1 MGNMLSRNKKIKPV
15 KKTIEEH
22 AEDALYRE
30 ISEEVHAEKMYSFI
44 KKHIRTIII
53 VAILI
58 VITVV
63 VFQLYRNYRL
73 SAANAQAKMFETAIA
88 MHASGDIDGA
98 DAEFARAAAKVDGGM
113 GDLALWESAMIDL
126 RSGKGIAKLE
136 ALSKKGATRD
146 FRDLALIKL
155 SAIHGDSISTKEF
168 EDFLSP
174 VLTEKSPFYYTGM
187 LLVAQKYISA
197 DDKNNANKW
206 LDKIMNNKKT
216 PAVIAAIAESLK

>member
-1 MGNMLSRNKKIKPV
+1 MVQMRNCSCCRKGRWR
-15 KKTIEEH
+15 
-22 AEDALYRE
+22 YGRFG
-30 ISEEVHAEKMYSFI
+30 FI
-44 KKHIRTIII
+44 
-53 VAILI
+53 
-58 VITVV
+58 
-63 VFQLYRNYRL
+63 
-73 SAANAQAKMFETAIA
+73 
-88 MHASGDIDGA
+88 
-98 DAEFARAAAKVDGGM
+98 
-113 GDLALWESAMIDL
+113 ESAMIDL
-126 RSGKGIAKLE
+126 RSGKGIE
-136 ALSKKGATRD
+136 IRSIVKKGATRD

-155 SAIHGDSISTKEF
+155 SAIHGDSMSTKEF